1 MLLPACELATLER
14 AARLRTKLAKR
25 PAASAAAVP
34 LSAPMQELI
43 QDTWVLDKLPKGEV
57 MELGLPCSGASV
69 AGKSNLGLA
78 KMEDHPH
85 VGHLVH
91 AALVLIARLQ
101 PAALIR

>member
-1 MLLPACELATLER
+1 MHVLF
-14 AARLRTKLAKR
+14 
-25 PAASAAAVP
+25 
-34 LSAPMQELI
+34 
-43 QDTWVLDKLPKGEV
+43 QDTWVLDKLPKVEV

-101 PAALIR
+101 PAALIRVDVSIQLSHNLSVGTA